1 MARARDPLEKAP
13 GRLWENVISLYLLQG
28 LNYVIP
34 MAILPFL
41 VRVLGMERY
50 GLTAVA
56 QSFAMYFT
64 LLTDYGFNFSA
75 TRAIAQKRDDPDLV
89 SRIFCSVLLIKLA
102 ILCLSSAILAGALI
116 FIPAF
121 HQNAK
126 FFLAAFL
133 AVLGNVLF
141 PLWLFQGMEEMR
153 YISAVFGGS
162 RLLAALA
169 LFLLVRS
176 PSDALLSLMIQSSAL
191 VLGGAAG
198 LWIGIRRFRLNIV
211 RPNVSDMRSAVHGG
225 WHLFVS
231 TTAITLYTNTNVFLV
246 GILAG
251 NVQAGYFSAAEKLVR
266 ATQGL
271 ITPVTQ
277 AVFPHMNQLAAQ
289 SKAMA
294 LDFAGR
300 MLRWLGGATFIASLA
315 ILMFAYP
322 LVSIYLGKGAIG
334 SIAVIRWIAFIPF
347 LVAVSNILAVQT
359 MIPFGLDRQ
368 LSRILVLAGLL
379 NLSMAIPLIRTF
391 AAEGAGISVL
401 FTEMFVTA
409 FAALALRHKQ
419 IRVSLWQ
426 TAQL

>member
-231 TTAITLYTNTNVFLV
+231 TTAITLYTTTNVFLV
-246 GILAG
+246 GLLAG

-271 ITPVTQ
+271 ITPITQ
-277 AVFPHMNQLAAQ
+277 AVFPRMNQLAAQ
-289 SKAMA
+289 SKQIA

-300 MLRWLGGATFIASLA
+300 MLRWLGGATFIISLA
-315 ILMFAYP
+315 IFLLAHP
-322 LVSIYLGKGAIG
+322 IVSIYLGRDAVG
-334 SIAVIRWIAFIPF
+334 SIVVIRWIAFVPF
-347 LVAVSNILAVQT
+347 IVAISNVFGLQT
-359 MIPFGLDRQ
+359 MIPFGLDKY
-368 LSRILVLAGLL
+368 LSRIFLGAGLFHVL
-379 NLSMAIPLIRTF
+379 IAMLLIRAF

-401 FTEMFVTA
+401 WTELLVTA
-409 FAALALRHKQ
+409 LAALVLRYKNVGVPVW
-419 IRVSLWQ
+419 RGAFL
-426 TAQL
+426 